1 MVKRLFIATLVAVSP
16 LYALAQ
22 GLITGHIKDA
32 RSGEALIGA
41 SVIVKSEN
49 GKGVVTDID
58 GNFSLQTQ
66 KEAPL
71 TLRVEYVGY
80 RPLDVDVYDFE
91 EPVEIT
97 LIDNSSRLDEVVV
110 VGYGTQKR
118 LELTS
123 SISSVSKDLLSQ
135 SLGSVESALQGAVA
149 GLNISVSSGQPGA
162 TSNIRI
168 RGGNSITGGNEPLY
182 VIDGLIVYNDVASTS
197 TGASGSDAALDPL
210 AFLNPNDIES
220 VEVLKDVSATAI
232 YGTRGAN
239 GVIIITTKKGSH
251 GRNNISYTG
260 TFGWSHA
267 AKTLDFLNAQ
277 QFTDLYNELNPNAP
291 LPAPTASY
299 DWQDA
304 ALKTAFSQEHQISF
318 TGGDEISRYTISGG
332 YKNQQGIIVG
342 TEEPAGG
349 CQCHWSLQQS
359 GRTAQCRS
367 RQFGT
372 NSQVGSQQLDVGLDH
387 STDTAHLS
395 GRWFV

>member
-135 SLGSVESALQGAVA
+135 SLGSVEC
-149 GLNISVSSGQPGA
+149 
-162 TSNIRI
+162 
-168 RGGNSITGGNEPLY
+168 
-182 VIDGLIVYNDVASTS
+182 
-197 TGASGSDAALDPL
+197 
-210 AFLNPNDIES
+210 
-220 VEVLKDVSATAI
+220 
-232 YGTRGAN
+232 
-239 GVIIITTKKGSH
+239 
-251 GRNNISYTG
+251 
-260 TFGWSHA
+260 
-267 AKTLDFLNAQ
+267 
-277 QFTDLYNELNPNAP
+277 
-291 LPAPTASY
+291 PA
-299 DWQDA
+299 
-304 ALKTAFSQEHQISF
+304 
-318 TGGDEISRYTISGG
+318 
-332 YKNQQGIIVG
+332 
-342 TEEPAGG
+342 
-349 CQCHWSLQQS
+349 
-359 GRTAQCRS
+359 RS
-367 RQFGT
+367 RGR
-372 NSQVGSQQLDVGLDH
+372 SQ
-387 STDTAHLS
+387 HLS
-395 GRWFV
+395 QLRSAWCHQQHPHQGRQQYHRRQ